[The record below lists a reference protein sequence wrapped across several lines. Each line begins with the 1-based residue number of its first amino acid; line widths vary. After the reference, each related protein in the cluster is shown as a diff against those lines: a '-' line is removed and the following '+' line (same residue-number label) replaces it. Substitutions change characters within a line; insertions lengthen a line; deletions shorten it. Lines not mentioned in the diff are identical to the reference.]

1 MSVSPIKFENDKKD
15 SNSSEFL
22 KFKLIIPK
30 NKNKIMVDE
39 FTSTND
45 NFGNYNTNRKL
56 PIKCKDYN
64 ISLPSI
70 KKRVNDNKYINE
82 IENISLISKSVNN
95 KYIKNTEND
104 FNFIYHLHYPWANNS
119 YYNKEINKI
128 ISNCFCVTKVG
139 SSYTSNTKRINDS
152 KLRNKLLRDLEK
164 RYKFGNFY
172 QKTKIN
178 KKYSEKTNINE
189 NNNENMISKKES
201 NENSFSIYNDRYINN
216 IRCFNPFLSYKQS
229 KINNHSNIRNS
240 YFNLNHKSFNKN
252 GNYSRNKQNYYLNDY
267 TSSKIGNQSTSYN
280 NSHDHIESKIN
291 DNCEMP
297 PHRNDKPKLDNN
309 FKTIKIKNEIK
320 IMNINNNIEKNI
332 NNKDDKIK
340 PNSIFTKNGTFS
352 YFHLEK
358 KIYGKK
364 ANKK

>member
-280 NSHDHIESKIN
+280 NSHDHSESKIN

>member
-1 MSVSPIKFENDKKD
+1 M
-15 SNSSEFL
+15 
-22 KFKLIIPK
+22 
-30 NKNKIMVDE
+30 
-39 FTSTND
+39 
-45 NFGNYNTNRKL
+45 
-56 PIKCKDYN
+56 
-64 ISLPSI
+64 
-70 KKRVNDNKYINE
+70 
-82 IENISLISKSVNN
+82 
-95 KYIKNTEND
+95 
-104 FNFIYHLHYPWANNS
+104 
-119 YYNKEINKI
+119 
-128 ISNCFCVTKVG
+128 
-139 SSYTSNTKRINDS
+139 
-152 KLRNKLLRDLEK
+152 LLCHK
-164 RYKFGNFY
+164 KFGNFY

-280 NSHDHIESKIN
+280 NSHDHSESKIN

-320 IMNINNNIEKNI
+320 IMNINNNIENNI
-332 NNKDDKIK
+332 NNKDEKIK

>member
-1 MSVSPIKFENDKKD
+1 MSVSPIKFENDKKS
-15 SNSSEFL
+15 SNSSECL
-22 KFKLIIPK
+22 KFKLINPK
-30 NKNKIMVDE
+30 NKSKIMVDE
-39 FTSTND
+39 FTSTNN
-45 NFGNYNTNRKL
+45 NFGNYNNNRKL

-70 KKRVNDNKYINE
+70 KKRVNDNKYKND

-95 KYIKNTEND
+95 RYIKNTEND

-128 ISNCFCVTKVG
+128 ISNCFCVTKIG
-139 SSYTSNTKRINDS
+139 SSYTSNTNRMNDS

-178 KKYSEKTNINE
+178 KNYSNKRNIKE
-189 NNNENMISKKES
+189 NNNENTISKKDT
-201 NENSFSIYNDRYINN
+201 NENSFSIYNDKYINN

-229 KINNHSNIRNS
+229 KVNNHSNIRNA
-240 YFNLNHKSFNKN
+240 YFNLNHKSFHKN
-252 GNYSRNKQNYYLNDY
+252 GNNSRNGQNYYLNDY

-280 NSHDHIESKIN
+280 NSHDHSESKIN
-291 DNCEMP
+291 DNIDKP
-297 PHRNDKPKLDNN
+297 SHRNDKLKLGND

-320 IMNINNNIEKNI
+320 IISNDNNIEKNI
-332 NNKDDKIK
+332 NHKDDKIK
-340 PNSIFTKNGTFS
+340 PNSVFMKNGTFS
-352 YFHLEK
+352 YFHLEN
-358 KIYGKK
+358 IYGKK
-364 ANKK
+364 TNKK